1 MNPASSAH
9 QQPIQDDDA
18 ATPYQSSSTTSA
30 SIESDANTVQEA
42 TNQDMTSTTSVSIL
56 TRNGR
61 AGASTCASFACP
73 SHFSQL
79 LCPSYNVL
87 VINVLVVFLI
97 DKEPLSTP

>member
-42 TNQDMTSTTSVSIL
+42 TNQDMTSTTNVSIL

-61 AGASTCASFACP
+61 AGCINMCIFCVVLLI
-73 SHFSQL
+73 SHNSCVHHITF
-79 LCPSYNVL
+79 